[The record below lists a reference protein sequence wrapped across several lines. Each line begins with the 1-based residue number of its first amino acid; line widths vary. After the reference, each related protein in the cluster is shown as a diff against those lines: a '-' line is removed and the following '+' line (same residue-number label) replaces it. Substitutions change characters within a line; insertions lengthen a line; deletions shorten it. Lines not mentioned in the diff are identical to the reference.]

1 MRERATLVKALSD
14 AQRKEAVGFLRA
26 LGGYVYDEGID
37 IGKDAAILL
46 AHRFLR
52 ALGGYVYDE
61 GIDIGKDAAILL
73 AHRFLELSGKP

>member
-1 MRERATLVKALSD
+1 MTRIIQMEDEMRERATLVKALSD

-46 AHRFLR
+46 AHRFL
-52 ALGGYVYDE
+52 
-61 GIDIGKDAAILL
+61 
-73 AHRFLELSGKP
+73 ELSGKP